1 MIALALDTSA
11 ALAGVGLFED
21 GELMGEV
28 TWRTNQNHSRELMP
42 AVEWL
47 LQARGMA
54 KSDLGAVFVC
64 LGPGSYAGLRVG
76 LSTAKGLALGLELP
90 LVGIGRLAADAEP
103 LALENGPLVY
113 AVQAAGRAELAW
125 AAYQRQKGEL
135 REAMGPL
142 LSQESVI
149 EGRITSGSIACG
161 DLSPA
166 LKASLVSKGV
176 MIAASQT
183 GRISAIGRLGAARVA
198 KSDTDNLDSLVPMY
212 LREPAIGPQPP
223 VPTK

>member
-11 ALAGVGLFED
+11 ALAGVGLFDD

-47 LQARGMA
+47 LQARGTD
-54 KSDLGAVFVC
+54 KSDLGAIFVC

-76 LSTAKGLALGLELP
+76 LSTAKGLALGLNLP

-103 LALENGPLVY
+103 LALENGTLVY

-135 REAMGPL
+135 REALAPS
-142 LSQESVI
+142 LSPESALGDLI
-149 EGRITSGSIACG
+149 ASGSIACG
-161 DLSPA
+161 ELPPT
-166 LKASLVSKGV
+166 LKATLASKGV
-176 MIAASQT
+176 IIAANQT
-183 GRISAIGRLGAARVA
+183 GRIGAIGRLGAVRVA
-198 KSDTDNLDSLVPMY
+198 KGDTDNVDSLVPMY

-223 VPTK
+223 VPSN